1 MKLLILGAT
10 GGTGR
15 STLKEAKALG
25 HDVTAF
31 VRDRSKLSAD
41 EQAGVRVITGAF
53 PQDETALAEAMRGQ
67 DAVIS
72 ALGRGLSFKADDL
85 MKQSVPVILR
95 TMGKAGVRRL
105 IFTSAFGIG
114 ETWRD
119 TPWASR
125 LFARTLLRGI
135 YADKTLGEALIR
147 QSDLDWTIV
156 HPTQLTDGPRK
167 GTWRSGERLPLAG
180 FPKISRG
187 DAGAFLVSQL
197 NDSSYIRKTV
207 LVSY

>member
-15 STLKEAKALG
+15 SALKEAKALG
-25 HDVTAF
+25 HDATVF
-31 VRDRSKLSAD
+31 VRDPGKLSAE
-41 EQAGVRVITGAF
+41 EQAGTRLVTGTL
-53 PQDETALAEAMRGQ
+53 PEDEPALAEAMRGQ
-67 DAVIS
+67 SVVIS
-72 ALGRGLSFKADDL
+72 ALGRGLSFKPEEL
-85 MKQSVPVILR
+85 MKRSVPVILR
-95 TMGKAGVRRL
+95 TMGQAGVRRL
-105 IFTSAFGIG
+105 VFTSAFGIG

-119 TPWASR
+119 TPLVPR

-156 HPTQLTDGPRK
+156 HPTMLTDGPRK
-167 GTWRSGERLPLAG
+167 GTWRSGERLALSG

>member
-15 STLKEAKALG
+15 SALREAKALG
-25 HDVTAF
+25 HDVTVF
-31 VRDRSKLSAD
+31 VRDRSKLSAE
-41 EQAGVRVITGAF
+41 EQAGARVMTGGL
-53 PQDETALAEAMRGQ
+53 PQDVVALAEAMRGQ

-72 ALGRGLSFKADDL
+72 ALGRGLSFKPEDL
-85 MKQSVPVILR
+85 MKRSVPVILQ
-95 TMGKAGVRRL
+95 TMGQAGVRRL
-105 IFTSAFGIG
+105 VFTSAFGIG

-119 TPWASR
+119 TPWMAR

-147 QSDLDWTIV
+147 QGDLDWTIV
-156 HPTQLTDGPRK
+156 HPTMLTDGART
-167 GTWRSGERLPLAG
+167 GTWRSGQRLPLSG
-180 FPKISRG
+180 LPKISRG

>member
-15 STLKEAKALG
+15 SALKEAKALG
-25 HDVTAF
+25 HDVTVC
-31 VRDRSKLSAD
+31 VREPGKLSSE
-41 EQAGVRVITGAF
+41 EQAGTRIVTGAL
-53 PQDETALAEAMRGQ
+53 PQDEPRLAEAMRGQ

-72 ALGRGLSFKADDL
+72 ALGRGMSLKPEDL
-85 MKQSVPVILR
+85 MKKSVPVILR
-95 TMGKAGVRRL
+95 TMGQAGVRRL

-119 TPWASR
+119 TPWMSR
-125 LFARTLLRGI
+125 LFARTFLRSI

-156 HPTQLTDGPRK
+156 HPTMLTDGPRT
-167 GTWRSGERLPLAG
+167 GTWRSGERLPLSG
-180 FPKISRG
+180 LPKISRG

-197 NDSSYIRKTV
+197 NDTSYIRRTV

>member
-15 STLKEAKALG
+15 SALKEARALG
-25 HDVTAF
+25 HDVTVF
-31 VRDRSKLSAD
+31 VRDRSKLSAE
-41 EQAGVRVITGAF
+41 EQAGTRLVTGTL
-53 PQDETALAEAMRGQ
+53 PQDEPALAEAMLGQ

-72 ALGRGLSFKADDL
+72 ALGRGLSFKPDDL
-85 MKQSVPVILR
+85 MRRSVPVMLR
-95 TMGKAGVRRL
+95 TMGHAGVRRL

-119 TPWASR
+119 TPLVPR

-135 YADKTLGEALIR
+135 YADKAIGEGLIR

-156 HPTQLTDGPRK
+156 HPTMLTDGART
-167 GTWRSGERLPLAG
+167 GTWRSGERLRLSAL
-180 FPKISRG
+180 PKISRS
-187 DAGAFLVSQL
+187 DVGAFLVSQL
-197 NDSSYIRKTV
+197 NDASYIRRTV
-207 LVSY
+207 LVSS

>member
-15 STLKEAKALG
+15 GALKEAKALG
-25 HDVTAF
+25 HDVTVF

-41 EQAGVRVITGAF
+41 EQAGTRVVTGSL
-53 PQDETALAEAMRGQ
+53 PEDESVLAEAMRGQ
-67 DAVIS
+67 NAVIS
-72 ALGRGLSFKADDL
+72 ALGRGLSFKPEDL
-85 MKQSVPVILR
+85 MKRSVPVILL
-95 TMGKAGVRRL
+95 TMGQAGVRRL
-105 IFTSAFGIG
+105 VFTSAFGIG

-119 TPWASR
+119 TPWMGR
-125 LFARTLLRGI
+125 LFAKTLLRGL
-135 YADKTLGEALIR
+135 YADKTIGEALIR

-156 HPTQLTDGPRK
+156 HPTMLTDGPRK
-167 GTWRSGERLPLAG
+167 GTWRSGERLPLSG
-180 FPKISRG
+180 LPKISRG

-197 NDSSYIRKTV
+197 NDTSYIRKTV

>member
-15 STLKEAKALG
+15 SALKEAKALG
-25 HDVTAF
+25 HDVTVFA
-31 VRDRSKLSAD
+31 RDRSKLSAEEQTGTRVATGVLPHD
-41 EQAGVRVITGAF
+41 EA
-53 PQDETALAEAMRGQ
+53 ALAEAMRGQ
-67 DAVIS
+67 NAVIS
-72 ALGRGLSFKADDL
+72 ALGRGLSFKPEDL
-85 MKQSVPVILR
+85 MKRSVPVILR
-95 TMGKAGVRRL
+95 TMGQAGVRRL
-105 IFTSAFGIG
+105 IFTSAFGVG

-119 TPWASR
+119 TPMMAR

-135 YADKTLGEALIR
+135 YADKTVGEALIR

-156 HPTQLTDGPRK
+156 HPTMLTDGERT
-167 GTWRSGERLPLAG
+167 GTWRSGERLPLSG
-180 FPKISRG
+180 LPKISRG

-197 NDSSYIRKTV
+197 NDSSHIRRTV

>member
-15 STLKEAKALG
+15 CALKEAKALG
-25 HDVTAF
+25 HDVTVF
-31 VRDRSKLSAD
+31 VRDSSKLSAE
-41 EQAGVRVITGAF
+41 EQAGARVVAGAL
-53 PQDETALAEAMRGQ
+53 PDDEPALGEAMRGQ

-72 ALGRGLSFKADDL
+72 ALGRGLSFKSEDL
-85 MKQSVPVILR
+85 LKRSVPVILR
-95 TMGKAGVRRL
+95 TMAQTGVRRL

-119 TPWASR
+119 TPWISR
-125 LFARTLLRGI
+125 VFVRTLLRGI
-135 YADKTLGEALIR
+135 YADKRLAEALIR

-156 HPTQLTDGPRK
+156 HPTKLTDGPRT
-167 GTWRSGERLPLAG
+167 GTWRSGERLPLSNL
-180 FPKISRG
+180 PKISRG
-187 DAGAFLVSQL
+187 DTGAFLVSQL
-197 NDSSYIRKTV
+197 NDSSYLRRTV

>member
-15 STLKEAKALG
+15 SALKEAKALG
-25 HDVTAF
+25 HDVTIL
-31 VRDRSKLSAD
+31 VRDPGKLSA
-41 EQAGVRVITGAF
+41 EERHATRIVTGAL
-53 PQDETALAEAMRGQ
+53 PEDEKELVDAMRGQ

-72 ALGRGLSFKADDL
+72 ALGRGRSFKSENL
-85 MKQSVPVILR
+85 IQRSVPVILR
-95 TMGKAGVRRL
+95 AMAQAGVRRL

-119 TPWASR
+119 TPFVSR
-125 LFARTLLRGI
+125 LFARTLLRGL
-135 YADKTLGEALIR
+135 YADKTIGEGLIR

-156 HPTQLTDGPRK
+156 HPTMLTDGPRK
-167 GTWRSGERLPLAG
+167 GTWRSGERLALAAM
-180 FPKISRG
+180 PKISRG
-187 DAGAFLVSQL
+187 DVGAFLVSQL
-197 NDSSYIRKTV
+197 NDSSYVRKTA

>member
-15 STLKEAKALG
+15 SASKEAKALG
-25 HDVTAF
+25 HDVTVF
-31 VRDRSKLSAD
+31 VRDRSKLSAE
-41 EQAGVRVITGAF
+41 EQAGTRVVTGTLPA
-53 PQDETALAEAMRGQ
+53 DEPALVEAMRGQ

-72 ALGRGLSFKADDL
+72 ALGRGLSFKPEDL
-85 MKQSVPVILR
+85 MKRSVPVILR
-95 TMGKAGVRRL
+95 AMGQAGVRRL

-119 TPWASR
+119 TPLVGR

-135 YADKTLGEALIR
+135 YADKSLGEALIR
-147 QSDLDWTIV
+147 LSDLDWTIV
-156 HPTQLTDGPRK
+156 HPTMLTDGPRK
-167 GTWRSGERLPLAG
+167 GTWRSGERLPLSG
-180 FPKISRG
+180 LPKISRG

-197 NDSSYIRKTV
+197 NDSSYIRRTV

>member
-25 HDVTAF
+25 HDVTVF
-31 VRDRSKLSAD
+31 VRERTKLSAE
-41 EQAGVRVITGAF
+41 EQAGTRVVTGTL
-53 PQDETALAEAMRGQ
+53 PEDEPVLAEAMRGQ
-67 DAVIS
+67 NAVIS
-72 ALGRGLSFKADDL
+72 ALGRGLSFTPEGL
-85 MKQSVPVILR
+85 MKRSVPVILR
-95 TMGKAGVRRL
+95 TMGQAGVRRL

-119 TPWASR
+119 TPLLPR

-147 QSDLDWTIV
+147 QSDLEWTIV
-156 HPTQLTDGPRK
+156 HPTKLTDGPRK
-167 GTWRSGERLPLAG
+167 GTWRSGERLPLPAL
-180 FPKISRG
+180 PKISRG

-197 NDSSYIRKTV
+197 NDTSYIRKTV

>member
-15 STLKEAKALG
+15 SALREAKALG
-25 HDVTAF
+25 HDVTVF
-31 VRDRSKLSAD
+31 VRDPSKLSAG
-41 EQAGVRVITGAF
+41 EQAGTRVIVGAL
-53 PQDETALAEAMRGQ
+53 PQDEPALAEAMRGQ

-72 ALGRGLSFKADDL
+72 ALGRGLSFKPDDL
-85 MKQSVPVILR
+85 MKRSVPVILR
-95 TMGKAGVRRL
+95 AMGLAGVRRL

-119 TPWASR
+119 TPLMGR

-147 QSDLDWTIV
+147 LSDLDWTIV
-156 HPTQLTDGPRK
+156 HPTMLTDGPRK
-167 GTWRSGERLPLAG
+167 GTWRSGERLPLSG
-180 FPKISRG
+180 LPKISRG
-187 DAGAFLVSQL
+187 DTGAFLVSQL
-197 NDSSYIRKTV
+197 NDSSYIRRTV

>member
-25 HDVTAF
+25 HDVTVF
-31 VRDRSKLSAD
+31 VRERGKLSAE
-41 EQAGVRVITGAF
+41 EQAGTRVLTGSL
-53 PQDETALAEAMRGQ
+53 PEDEPVLAEAMRGQ
-67 DAVIS
+67 NAVIS
-72 ALGRGLSFKADDL
+72 ALGRGLSFKPEDL
-85 MKQSVPVILR
+85 MKRSVPVILR
-95 TMGKAGVRRL
+95 TMGQAGVRRL

-119 TPWASR
+119 TPLLPR

-156 HPTQLTDGPRK
+156 HPTALTDGPRT
-167 GTWRSGERLPLAG
+167 GTWRSGERLPLAAL
-180 FPKISRG
+180 PKISRG

-197 NDSSYIRKTV
+197 NDTSYIRKTV

>member
-15 STLKEAKALG
+15 GALKEARALG
-25 HDVTAF
+25 HDVTVF
-31 VRDRSKLSAD
+31 VRDPGKLSAE
-41 EQAGVRVITGAF
+41 EQQGTRVVAGAL
-53 PQDETALAEAMRGQ
+53 PEDETSLTEAMRGQ

-72 ALGRGLSFKADDL
+72 ALGRGQSFKSENL
-85 MKQSVPVILR
+85 IQRSVPVILR
-95 TMGKAGVRRL
+95 AMAQAGVRRL

-119 TPWASR
+119 TPFVSR
-125 LFARTLLRGI
+125 LFARTLLRGL
-135 YADKTLGEALIR
+135 YADKTIGEALIR

-156 HPTQLTDGPRK
+156 HPTMLTDGART
-167 GTWRSGERLPLAG
+167 GTWRSGERLALSAM
-180 FPKISRG
+180 PKISRG
-187 DAGAFLVSQL
+187 DVGAFLVLQL
-197 NDSSYIRKTV
+197 NDSSYVRKTA

>member
-1 MKLLILGAT
+1 MKLLLLGAT

-15 STLKEAKALG
+15 SVLKEAKALG
-25 HDVTAF
+25 HDVTVF
-31 VRDRSKLSAD
+31 VRDRSKLLPE
-41 EQAGVRVITGAF
+41 EQNDTRVVTGAL
-53 PQDETALAEAMRGQ
+53 PEDEKPLAEAMRGQ

-72 ALGRGLSFKADDL
+72 ALGRGKSFKSENLIQRA
-85 MKQSVPVILR
+85 VPVILR
-95 TMGKAGVRRL
+95 AMAHAGVRRL

-119 TPWASR
+119 TPFVSR
-125 LFARTLLRGI
+125 LFARSLLRGV

-156 HPTQLTDGPRK
+156 HPTMLTDGPRT
-167 GTWRSGERLPLAG
+167 GTWRSGERLALVAM
-180 FPKISRG
+180 PKISRG

-197 NDSSYIRKTV
+197 NDSSYVRKTV

>member
-15 STLKEAKALG
+15 SALKEAKALG
-25 HDVTAF
+25 HDTTVF
-31 VRDRSKLSAD
+31 VRDRSKLSAE
-41 EQAGVRVITGAF
+41 EQAGTRVTIGTL
-53 PQDETALAEAMRGQ
+53 PQDEPALAEAMRGQ
-67 DAVIS
+67 HAVIS
-72 ALGRGLSFKADDL
+72 ALGRGLSFKPEDL
-85 MKQSVPVILR
+85 MKRSVPVILR
-95 TMGKAGVRRL
+95 TMGQAGVRRL

-119 TPWASR
+119 TPWMPR

-156 HPTQLTDGPRK
+156 HPTMLTDGART
-167 GTWRSGERLPLAG
+167 GTWRSGERLPLSG
-180 FPKISRG
+180 LPKISRG

-197 NDSSYIRKTV
+197 NDSSFIRRTV